1 MVFERIFLSY
11 KSFVCQSTLHEPRT
25 LSRSSSINSG
35 RKSTSSE
42 WSYFHAQKI
51 KHLSFIGSSKSEE
64 WACSKSPQFRYLTG
78 DVFLVEE
85 VEAAGDILFVLFLS
99 IVLHSLG

>member
-42 WSYFHAQKI
+42 WSYFHAHKI
-51 KHLSFIGSSKSEE
+51 KHHSFLGSSKSF
-64 WACSKSPQFRYLTG
+64 QFRYLTG
-78 DVFLVEE
+78 DVFLIEE